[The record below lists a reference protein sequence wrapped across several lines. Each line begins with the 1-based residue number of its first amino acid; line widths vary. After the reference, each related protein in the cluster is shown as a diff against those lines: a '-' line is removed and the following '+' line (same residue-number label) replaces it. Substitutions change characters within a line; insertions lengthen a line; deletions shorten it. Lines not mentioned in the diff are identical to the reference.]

1 VQSLRNFNQELLKQN
16 NIKELLDDKIYLSIK
31 FNKNI
36 EILNELTKI
45 GLLGGQTPVQ
55 LSLAHEIIKEKVL
68 ILVKDTDLRNLK
80 ATFEDM
86 PRASVFSLSS
96 FN

>member
-55 LSLAHEIIKEKVL
+55 LSLPHEI
-68 ILVKDTDLRNLK
+68 
-80 ATFEDM
+80 
-86 PRASVFSLSS
+86 
-96 FN
+96 